1 MGCCS
6 PVQRRSCPWIN
17 DCCLIPSC
25 IRSEWAKSD
34 YYQAQAEMAFRRQI
48 EWERS
53 FEGQEATRK
62 MKERQRED
70 ETRRYNELMASRGPE
85 WRREQDE
92 NFRHQQLL
100 NAIYNVGRR

>member
-25 IRSEWAKSD
+25 IRSEWAKSN
-34 YYQAQAEMAFRRQI
+34 YHQAQFEETLRRRTQ
-48 EWERS
+48 WEHS
-53 FEGQEATRK
+53 FEGQETIRK

-70 ETRRYNELMASRGPE
+70 ETRRYNEVMARRGPH

-92 NFRHQQLL
+92 HFRHQQLL
-100 NAIYNVGRR
+100 GAIYNVGR